1 MNPRLLIIAVGVGIG
16 YVLGTRAGR
25 GRYEEMKA
33 KANALWEDPRV
44 AKARRDVEAYARQQA
59 PILRE
64 RAEAAA
70 KAAPGVAKDVAANVS
85 STAKDVAANV
95 SSTAK
100 DVAANVSSTAK
111 DVAANVSTTAK
122 DVAGRVTG
130 AATGARQQAGKV
142 ASDLRDRGGAAIDT
156 AVTNASEARDRA
168 LAPMDDDDD
177 ELPGRQP

>member
-25 GRYEEMKA
+25 ERYDEMKA
-33 KANALWEDPRV
+33 KATALWEDPRV

-59 PILRE
+59 PIIRE

-111 DVAANVSTTAK
+111 DVA
-122 DVAGRVTG
+122 GRVTG
-130 AATGARQQAGKV
+130 AAVGAREQAGKV

-156 AVTNASEARDRA
+156 AVTNAGEARDRA
-168 LAPMDDDDD
+168 LAAIDDDD
-177 ELPGRQP
+177 ESPSRQP

>member
-1 MNPRLLIIAVGVGIG
+1 MNRRLLMLAAGVGIG

-25 GRYEEMKA
+25 ERYDEMKA
-33 KANALWEDPRV
+33 KATALWEDPRV

-59 PILRE
+59 PIIRE

-111 DVAANVSTTAK
+111 DVAGKASATAK
-122 DVAGRVTG
+122 DVAGRVTE
-130 AATGARQQAGKV
+130 AATGAREQAGKV
-142 ASDLRDRGGAAIDT
+142 ASGLRDRGGAAIDT
-156 AVTNASEARDRA
+156 AVTNAGEARDRA
-168 LAPMDDDDD
+168 LAAIDDDD
-177 ELPGRQP
+177 ETPGRLP